1 MDVLTRPGNGVHIPH
16 VVACTHLNVCRRKN
30 QKTRK
35 LSQAL
40 NKFHITTTETIRNT
54 FRLYSKYNVILLA
67 WLKRNFDTATW
78 KIICNC
84 YSHLPVC
91 LLLDR
96 YYDPDLILPV
106 ILKCDPIS
114 VRELRR
120 ELLRKL
126 QNLLLP
132 FWAHWYSQ
140 ARQSLIINSA
150 TSKQT
155 NGSFIHFLAFLYCY
169 IVYFIYF
176 ILSFTLG

>member
-1 MDVLTRPGNGVHIPH
+1 MEFIFHTLWHARISMCAGG
-16 VVACTHLNVCRRKN
+16 
-30 QKTRK
+30 KTKK
-35 LSQAL
+35 LENLVKHWINFISPRL
-40 NKFHITTTETIRNT
+40 
-54 FRLYSKYNVILLA
+54 RLYETHSGYTVNIMRYCLLDSNVQS
-67 WLKRNFDTATW
+67 FDTATW